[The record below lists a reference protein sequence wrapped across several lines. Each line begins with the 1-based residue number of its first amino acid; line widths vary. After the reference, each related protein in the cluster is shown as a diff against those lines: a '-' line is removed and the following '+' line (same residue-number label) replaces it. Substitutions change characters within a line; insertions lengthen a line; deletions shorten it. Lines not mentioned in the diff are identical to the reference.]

1 MWFLNKSQYIILYY
15 ALLYTVYCNLK
26 YSYYLYME
34 YKELFNLIGLNVK
47 VERTI
52 KQLTQAQLAEKIDVH
67 EKYIGKIETG
77 KQNVTIKTLNKIAC
91 ALNIDIIRLLEKR

>member
-1 MWFLNKSQYIILYY
+1 MDD
-15 ALLYTVYCNLK
+15 
-26 YSYYLYME
+26 
-34 YKELFNLIGLNVK
+34 KELFNLIGLNVR

-77 KQNVTIKTLNKIAC
+77 KQNVTVKTLNKIAC
-91 ALNIDIIRLLEKR
+91 ALDIDIVKLLEKR

>member
-1 MWFLNKSQYIILYY
+1 MDD
-15 ALLYTVYCNLK
+15 
-26 YSYYLYME
+26 
-34 YKELFNLIGLNVK
+34 KELFNLVGLNIR

-91 ALNIDIIRLLEKR
+91 ALNISITKLLEKR

>member
-1 MWFLNKSQYIILYY
+1 MR
-15 ALLYTVYCNLK
+15 
-26 YSYYLYME
+26 
-34 YKELFNLIGLNVK
+34 

-91 ALNIDIIRLLEKR
+91 ALDIDIVKLLEKR

>member
-1 MWFLNKSQYIILYY
+1 MR
-15 ALLYTVYCNLK
+15 
-26 YSYYLYME
+26 
-34 YKELFNLIGLNVK
+34 

>member
-1 MWFLNKSQYIILYY
+1 
-15 ALLYTVYCNLK
+15 
-26 YSYYLYME
+26 ME

-91 ALNIDIIRLLEKR
+91 ALNIDIIRLF

>member
-1 MWFLNKSQYIILYY
+1 MDD
-15 ALLYTVYCNLK
+15 
-26 YSYYLYME
+26 
-34 YKELFNLIGLNVK
+34 KELFNLIGLNVR
-47 VERTI
+47 VVRTI

-91 ALNIDIIRLLEKR
+91 ALDIDIVKLLEKR

>member
-1 MWFLNKSQYIILYY
+1 
-15 ALLYTVYCNLK
+15 
-26 YSYYLYME
+26 ME

>member
-1 MWFLNKSQYIILYY
+1 MDD
-15 ALLYTVYCNLK
+15 
-26 YSYYLYME
+26 
-34 YKELFNLIGLNVK
+34 KELFNLIGLNVR

-77 KQNVTIKTLNKIAC
+77 KQNVTVTTLNKIAC
-91 ALNIDIIRLLEKR
+91 ALDIDIVKLLEKR

>member
-1 MWFLNKSQYIILYY
+1 MDD
-15 ALLYTVYCNLK
+15 
-26 YSYYLYME
+26 
-34 YKELFNLIGLNVK
+34 KELFNLIGLNVR

-52 KQLTQAQLAEKIDVH
+52 KQLTQAQLAELIDVH

-91 ALNIDIIRLLEKR
+91 ALDIDIVKLLEKR